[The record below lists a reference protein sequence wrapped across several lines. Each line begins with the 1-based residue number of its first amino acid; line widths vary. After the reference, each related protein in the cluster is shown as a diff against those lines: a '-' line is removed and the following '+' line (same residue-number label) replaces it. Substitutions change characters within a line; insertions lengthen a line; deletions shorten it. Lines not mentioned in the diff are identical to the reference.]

1 MRTDLKQDE
10 IEFYQDNGFVILHDF
25 LNDEE
30 LKLWSK
36 AVDEAV
42 KSRGKFKLLNKDEL
56 SADEKSDLSLNN
68 GQWQDGGDNYYDKVF
83 IQRINLWMDNEKV
96 RKLITNPAIGEI
108 AAKLANV
115 NGIRIWHDQALIK
128 EPWAKPTG
136 WHLDNPKWSYNSKNT
151 LSIWIALDDATLS
164 NGCMY
169 FIPGSHKMVDESFDD
184 KNLGGP
190 IGQNIGDLFKIYPQL
205 AKIKSVPAPMKAG
218 SCSFHNGLLAHGAG
232 ANMTPSWRRAMTCG
246 FMPDGCTFNG
256 TQNVLPDS
264 YFNSLKIGD
273 TLNNEEQNPLI
284 FSM

>member
-115 NGIRIWHDQALIK
+115 NGIRIWHDQA
-128 EPWAKPTG
+128 
-136 WHLDNPKWSYNSKNT
+136 
-151 LSIWIALDDATLS
+151 
-164 NGCMY
+164 
-169 FIPGSHKMVDESFDD
+169 
-184 KNLGGP
+184 
-190 IGQNIGDLFKIYPQL
+190 
-205 AKIKSVPAPMKAG
+205 
-218 SCSFHNGLLAHGAG
+218 
-232 ANMTPSWRRAMTCG
+232 
-246 FMPDGCTFNG
+246 
-256 TQNVLPDS
+256 
-264 YFNSLKIGD
+264 
-273 TLNNEEQNPLI
+273 
-284 FSM
+284 